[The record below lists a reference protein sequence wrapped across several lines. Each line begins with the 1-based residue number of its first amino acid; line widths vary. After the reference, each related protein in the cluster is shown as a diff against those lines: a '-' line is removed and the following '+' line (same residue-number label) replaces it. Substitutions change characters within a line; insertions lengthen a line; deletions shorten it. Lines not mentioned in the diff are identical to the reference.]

1 MVKKFFQHGYVWLVL
16 AFLYAP
22 IILLAVYSFNNSQI
36 IGQWS
41 PEWSTD
47 LYVQLF
53 SSDELMTTV
62 VNTLVLAFVSSIIST
77 VLGTMGAIGMY
88 YSKKSVRDTLNT
100 VTQIPVI
107 NAEIVTAISTA
118 LVCTMFAFGR
128 TYVSL
133 LIGHVVLT
141 FPFVVLNVM
150 PKLKQ
155 MDKNLYEAALDLG
168 ATPTQALFKVIIPQ
182 LLPGIFSGFLI
193 AITLSLDDYIITTF
207 TKPATFDTISTFVF
221 DAYAKGGRSADVP
234 ALRAL
239 STIIFAVIVILVI
252 VKNLLSNKNAKS
264 SGGKK

>member
-1 MVKKFFQHGYVWLVL
+1 MVKKFIQKGYVWLL
-16 AFLYAP
+16 IAFLYAP
-22 IILLAVYSFNNSQI
+22 ILLLAVYSFNNVQI
-36 IGQWS
+36 IGQGTSDWS
-41 PEWSTD
+41 FA
-47 LYVQLF
+47 LYKQLF
-53 SSDELMTTV
+53 TSEELMTTV
-62 VNTLVLAFVSSIIST
+62 ANTLILAFVASIIST
-77 VLGTMGAIGMY
+77 VLGTLGAIGMF
-88 YSKKSVRDTLNT
+88 YSKKRVRNALNS

-133 LIGHVVLT
+133 LIGHVILT
-141 FPFVVLNVM
+141 FPFVVLNVT

-182 LLPGIFSGFLI
+182 VLPGIFSGFLI
-193 AITLSLDDYIITTF
+193 AVTLSLDDYIITTF
-207 TKPATFDTISTFVF
+207 TKPTTFSTISTFVF

-239 STIIFAVIVILVI
+239 STIIFAVIIIMLI
-252 VKNLLSNKNAKS
+252 VKNALTSKGTKA
-264 SGGKK
+264 GGKK

>member
-1 MVKKFFQHGYVWLVL
+1 MVKKFFQRGYIWLVL

-41 PEWSTD
+41 DEWSLD
-47 LYVQLF
+47 LYKQLF
-53 SSDELMTTV
+53 SSKDLMTTV
-62 VNTLVLAFVSSIIST
+62 VNTLILAFVSSIIST
-77 VLGTMGAIGMY
+77 VLGTMGAIGMF
-88 YSKKSVRDTLNT
+88 YSGKRVRNTLNT

-128 TYVSL
+128 TYASL
-133 LIGHVVLT
+133 LIGHVILT
-141 FPFVVLNVM
+141 FPFVVLNVT

-182 LLPGIFSGFLI
+182 VLPGIFSGFLI

-239 STIIFAVIVILVI
+239 STIIFAVIIIMVI
-252 VKNLLSNKNAKS
+252 VKNVIASKGQSKN
-264 SGGKK
+264 GGRK

>member
-1 MVKKFFQHGYVWLVL
+1 MVKKIFQKGYVWLVI

-22 IILLAVYSFNNSQI
+22 IILLAVYSFNNSQV

-41 PEWSTD
+41 DEWTID
-47 LYVQLF
+47 LYKQLF
-53 SSDELMTTV
+53 SSEDLMTTV

-77 VLGTMGAIGMY
+77 ILGTMGAIGMF
-88 YSKKSVRDTLNT
+88 YSKKRVRDTMNT

-133 LIGHVVLT
+133 LIGHVILT
-141 FPFVVLNVM
+141 FPFVVLNVT

-182 LLPGIFSGFLI
+182 VLPGIFSGFLI

-239 STIIFAVIVILVI
+239 STIIFAVIIIMLI
-252 VKNLLSNKNAKS
+252 VKNVIANKNEKKV
-264 SGGKK
+264 GGRK

>member
-1 MVKKFFQHGYVWLVL
+1 MVKKFIQRGYIWLVI

-22 IILLAVYSFNNSQI
+22 IILLAVYSFNNSQVV
-36 IGQWS
+36 GQWS
-41 PEWSTD
+41 SEWSFD
-47 LYVQLF
+47 LYKQLF
-53 SSDELMTTV
+53 TSNELMTTV
-62 VNTLVLAFVSSIIST
+62 ANTLILAFTSSILST
-77 VLGTMGAIGMY
+77 ILGTMGAIGMF
-88 YSKKSVRDTLNT
+88 YSKKRVRNAMNT

-118 LVCTMFAFGR
+118 LICTMFAFGR

-133 LIGHVVLT
+133 LIGHVILT
-141 FPFVVLNVM
+141 FPFVVLNVI

-182 LLPGIFSGFLI
+182 VLPGIFSGFLI

-207 TKPATFDTISTFVF
+207 TKPTTFNTISTFVF
-221 DAYAKGGRSADVP
+221 DAYAQGGRSADVP

-239 STIIFAVIVILVI
+239 STIIFAVIIIMLI
-252 VKNLLSNKNAKS
+252 VKNVLANKGAKA
-264 SGGKK
+264 GGKK

>member
-1 MVKKFFQHGYVWLVL
+1 MVKKIFQKGYVWLVI

-22 IILLAVYSFNNSQI
+22 IILLAVYSFNNSQV

-41 PEWSTD
+41 DEWTID
-47 LYVQLF
+47 LYKQLF
-53 SSDELMTTV
+53 SSEELMTTV

-77 VLGTMGAIGMY
+77 ILGTIGAIGMF
-88 YSKKSVRDTLNT
+88 YSKKRVRDTMNT

-133 LIGHVVLT
+133 LIGHVILT
-141 FPFVVLNVM
+141 FPFVVLNVT

-182 LLPGIFSGFLI
+182 VLPGIFSGFLI

-239 STIIFAVIVILVI
+239 STIIFAVIIIMLI
-252 VKNLLSNKNAKS
+252 VKNVIANKNEKKV
-264 SGGKK
+264 GGRK

>member
-1 MVKKFFQHGYVWLVL
+1 MVKKILQRGYIWLIL

-22 IILLAVYSFNNSQI
+22 IILLVVYSFNNSQV

-41 PEWSTD
+41 DEWTLD
-47 LYVQLF
+47 LYKRLF
-53 SSDELMTTV
+53 QSEELMTTT

-77 VLGTMGAIGMY
+77 ILGTMGAIGMF
-88 YSKKSVRDTLNT
+88 YSKKRVRNTLNT
-100 VTQIPVI
+100 ATQIPVI

-133 LIGHVVLT
+133 LIGHVILT
-141 FPFVVLNVM
+141 FPFVVLNVT

-182 LLPGIFSGFLI
+182 ILPGIFSGFLI

-207 TKPATFDTISTFVF
+207 TKPATFNTISTFVF

-239 STIIFAVIVILVI
+239 STIIFLVI
-252 VKNLLSNKNAKS
+252 IIVVIAKNIISNKNYNKN
-264 SGGKK
+264 GGRK